1 MQDSLLMQEAATQKG
16 HMLTNRYIV
25 NIKSILG
32 AAHLVPEL
40 ESSKKFWVNY
50 YINLETF
57 NDICCQSGP
66 IHEPAAWDI
75 NQTAEQ
81 KRERAGLIGNRVT
94 FFILMANV

>member
-66 IHEPAAWDI
+66 ISGSGI
-75 NQTAEQ
+75 SKLNEQ
-81 KRERAGLIGNRVT
+81 WNKNMR
-94 FFILMANV
+94 